1 MTISSDYEIDKKA
14 QAYVEGRLSTLQAF
28 RRLVKSGRN
37 AKWFVDHSKS
47 SA

>member
-1 MTISSDYEIDKKA
+1 MTYSDSEIDKKA

-37 AKWFVDHSKS
+37 AKWFVSQARS
-47 SA
+47 V